1 MRSLLAVAV
10 VLFLVASGVVASQQ
24 ANSCQVNQSTTEAS
38 PAPQFQQGRLQ
49 VGEYVR
55 ATIDTPHPYAGLSTT
70 RAQLIYSREIYHP
83 GATYIAPH
91 FSRFELAEGSYV
103 IVRSPDFSRSWR
115 YQGYGKKELGKEGN
129 GGFWGIHIS
138 GEKAIIE
145 LWAKG
150 PAPAYGFSIDRYGRG
165 FTAAEMGQDDSSPE
179 AICTADD
186 KENAICYETS
196 EPAIYDESKSV
207 VRLFI
212 DGSFLCTGWL
222 LGDEGHMM
230 TNEHCITT
238 QSDAANT
245 DYEFMAEGATCG
257 TNCPQLGC
265 DGTIEATM
273 GTLVQDSAA
282 LDYALVKLPG
292 NLSSTYGF
300 MQFRDT
306 GAVLEERIY
315 SPQHPGGRG
324 KEIAVFS
331 SYPENPS
338 GFGEVDSIS
347 EPACTGVPEPDV
359 GYFLDPEGG
368 SSGSPVLAYSDH
380 LVVSLHHCRGAA
392 SCTTGGAFDDPNRGV
407 AVPLIITDLGANL
420 PNNAIGGASEEIFAD
435 GFESGDVSAWSSSVP

>member
-1 MRSLLAVAV
+1 MRSLLAIAV

-38 PAPQFQQGRLQ
+38 PAPLFQQGRLQ

-55 ATIDTPHPYAGLSTT
+55 ASIDSPHPYAGLSTT

-103 IVRSPDFSRSWR
+103 IVRSPDSSRSWR
-115 YQGYGKKELGKEGN
+115 YEGYGKQEYGKKGN

-138 GEKAIIE
+138 GEKALIE

-196 EPAIYDESKSV
+196 ESTIYDESRSV
-207 VRLFI
+207 VRLLI
-212 DGSFLCTGWL
+212 TGSSLCTGWL

-238 QSDAANT
+238 QTDAANT
-245 DYEFMAEGATCG
+245 DYEFMAEGATCA

-265 DGTIEATM
+265 DGTIEATS
-273 GTLVQDSAA
+273 GTLIQDSAV

-300 MQFRDT
+300 MQFRGT

-315 SPQHPGGRG
+315 SPQHPSGRG
-324 KEIAVFS
+324 KEIAVVS
-331 SYPENPS
+331 TYPANPS
-338 GFGEVDSIS
+338 GFGEVDSLT
-347 EPACTGVPEPDV
+347 ETACSGGPSPDV
-359 GYFLDPEGG
+359 GYFLDTEGG
-368 SSGSPVLAYSDH
+368 SSGSPVLAYSDN
-380 LVVSLHHCRGAA
+380 LVVSLHHCRGSA
-392 SCTTGGAFDDPNRGV
+392 SCNTGTSFDDPNRGV
-407 AVPLIITDLGANL
+407 AVPLLITDLGANL
-420 PNNAIGGASEEIFAD
+420 PNNAIGSGEEIFAD
-435 GFESGDVSAWSSSVP
+435 GFESGDTTAWSNSVP